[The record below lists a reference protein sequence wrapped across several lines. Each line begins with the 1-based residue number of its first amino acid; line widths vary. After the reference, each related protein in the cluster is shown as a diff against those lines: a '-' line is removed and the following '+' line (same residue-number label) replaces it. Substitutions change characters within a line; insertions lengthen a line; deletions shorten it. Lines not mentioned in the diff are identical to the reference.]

1 MRISDWSSDVCSS
14 DLNRTRS
21 ADVHEAASDTVKT
34 LYESKLAQPTPEGL
48 DRAVLFTAGGTGAG
62 KTTAVNAAGDAFGK
76 PEITYDTN
84 MNTLSSAV
92 DKVDQAL
99 AAGRDVRLAYV
110 YRDPVEALACGALP
124 RAERQARSEDHTS

>member
-14 DLNRTRS
+14 DL
-21 ADVHEAASDTVKT
+21 
-34 LYESKLAQPTPEGL
+34 
-48 DRAVLFTAGGTGAG
+48 

-92 DKVDQAL
+92 DKVEQAL
-99 AAGRDVRLAYV
+99 AAGRDVRIAYV
-110 YRDPVEALACGALP
+110 YRDPVEALTGGAIP
-124 RAERQARSEDHTS
+124 RAERQAVKFGSGRTVPLAEHAKTDRKSTRLNSSH

>member
-76 PEITYDTN
+76 PEI
-84 MNTLSSAV
+84 
-92 DKVDQAL
+92 
-99 AAGRDVRLAYV
+99 
-110 YRDPVEALACGALP
+110 
-124 RAERQARSEDHTS
+124 RSEERRVGKVCVSQCRSRCSAYP